1 MKFKRQKAKGKR
13 QKLFAKTAGI
23 WLISFCNLP
32 FDQLQSFSAQFGR
45 IEKCTATAQFGRIE
59 KCFAF
64 LPFAFCLLIFAFLL
78 TPFFADFALAQSGR
92 RPPAKP
98 GEQQPKPGEAPTVK
112 IETREV
118 ALPLMAYDADGKFV
132 DDLTEKDVLVLE
144 EGEGRQVT
152 RVKREPASI
161 VLIMDCSNEIGTF
174 KNAATERYYKPERPI
189 WEKGPEYQVITNPT
203 TRQFANMFVSRLSPE
218 DQIAIIQ
225 YSDKVQLIQDW
236 TNDRQQVL
244 NSLASKYRVGIKS
257 SYHDALKLAADKL
270 SAQPNGRRIVV
281 LITDGID
288 SNSKT
293 GKTKAM
299 LALEK
304 SRASVFV
311 IGWAE
316 VLRHEIETAAGWISA
331 HENAGLNAAKRVA
344 ELRRHLSIMEGM
356 TVELRVMAERSG
368 GEFLLPATHDEL
380 IILHSKVSR
389 EIGAQYSLSFI
400 TERTPSLEDKRSI
413 KVIPARPGLS
423 LRSASSY
430 YITDDPKDFTR

>member
-1 MKFKRQKAKGKR
+1 MRRRRLNLKMNTSKHGFT
-13 QKLFAKTAGI
+13 LLS
-23 WLISFCNLP
+23 WLICVYLSL
-32 FDQLQSFSAQFGR
+32 SVV
-45 IEKCTATAQFGRIE
+45 
-59 KCFAF
+59 AF
-64 LPFAFCLLIFAFLL
+64 
-78 TPFFADFALAQSGR
+78 AQSGR

-98 GEQQPKPGEAPTVK
+98 GEQQPRPGEAPTVR

-118 ALPLMAYDADGKFV
+118 VLPLMAYNAEGKFV
-132 DDLTEKDVLVLE
+132 DDLTEKDVLVVE

-152 RVKREPASI
+152 RVKREPANI

-174 KNAATERYYKPERPI
+174 KNAPTERYYKPDRPI
-189 WEKGPEYQVITNPT
+189 WEKGPDYQVISNPT
-203 TRQFANMFVSRLSPE
+203 TRRFASLFVSRLSPE

-225 YSDKVQLIQDW
+225 YSDRVQLVQDW
-236 TNDRQQVL
+236 TNDRQQAL
-244 NSLASKYRVGIKS
+244 KSLESKYRVGVKS
-257 SYHDALKLAADKL
+257 SYHDALKLAAEKL

-293 GKTKAM
+293 GKTKAL

-316 VLRHEIETAAGWISA
+316 ALRTEIETAANWISG
-331 HENAGLNAAKRVA
+331 HEVVGMNAAKRIA
-344 ELRRHLSIMEGM
+344 ELRRHLSILESA
-356 TVELRVMAERSG
+356 TVELRLMAETSG
-368 GEFLLPATHDEL
+368 GEFLLPATHNDL
-380 IILHSKVSR
+380 IASHTKVLS

-413 KVIPARPGLS
+413 KVIAARPGVS
-423 LRSASSY
+423 LRSRSSY
-430 YITDDPKDFTR
+430 YIGDDPKPLTQ